1 MSDIGPQPELRSKE
15 EIVEEIYKNKEPV
28 PGYEKSENYSGFILK
43 YGSKNLKLMFEKK
56 SLRVSAYIE
65 NTAEDQKLENETTLL
80 YKAAKKT
87 IQGWAEKV
95 ESTVTYQFTTQNENL
110 KKWAL
115 DPEKGAKVFSWDSV
129 REYGENEQEGLR
141 GRLSL
146 TKRFEPT
153 NEQK

>member
-1 MSDIGPQPELRSKE
+1 
-15 EIVEEIYKNKEPV
+15 
-28 PGYEKSENYSGFILK
+28 
-43 YGSKNLKLMFEKK
+43 MFEKK